1 MSYCLILEQ
10 TRNVLLLIFITIIMA
25 LVTSGLLYF
34 LDQFLSKFTMLIQYT
49 SKIHHVSKLEIR

>member
-25 LVTSGLLYF
+25 LVTSGLLYL
-34 LDQFLSKFTMLIQYT
+34 LDHFLSKSTMLIQYT
-49 SKIHHVSKLEIR
+49 SKIHNVSKLEIR